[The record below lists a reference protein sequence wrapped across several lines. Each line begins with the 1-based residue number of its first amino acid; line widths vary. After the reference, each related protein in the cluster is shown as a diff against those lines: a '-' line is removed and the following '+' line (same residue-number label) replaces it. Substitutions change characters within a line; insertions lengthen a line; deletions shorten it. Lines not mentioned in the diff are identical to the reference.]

1 MAALIMV
8 KPGLDWQASGGLFDW
23 TLGFLI
29 PRLSDKKAAEWLQ
42 TAVDNNLGSIWI
54 PDFPKETQKEI
65 FTILR
70 DGLISAAE
78 QELPEGPAKA
88 PAIAHLQELVDLT
101 NRQAP

>member
-1 MAALIMV
+1 MV

-29 PRLSDKKAAEWLQ
+29 PRLSDKKTAEWLQ
-42 TAVDNNLGSIWI
+42 TLVDNNLGSVWL
-54 PDFPKETQKEI
+54 PDLPKETQEEI

-70 DGLISAAE
+70 GGLVPAAE

-88 PAIAHLQELVDLT
+88 PAIAHLRELVSLT
-101 NRQAP
+101 NREDP

>member
-8 KPGLDWQASGGLFDW
+8 KPGLDWQASGGVFDW
-23 TLGFLI
+23 TLAFLI
-29 PRLSDKKAAEWLQ
+29 PRLSDKKTAEWLQ
-42 TAVDNNLGSIWI
+42 TVVDNNLGSIWI
-54 PDFPKETQKEI
+54 PDFPNETQEEI